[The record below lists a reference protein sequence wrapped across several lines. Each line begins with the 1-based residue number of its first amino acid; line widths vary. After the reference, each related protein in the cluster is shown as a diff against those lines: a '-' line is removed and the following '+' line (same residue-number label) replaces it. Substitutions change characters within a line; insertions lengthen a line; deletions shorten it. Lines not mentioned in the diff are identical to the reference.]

1 MYINKKQKLLSSIYG
16 IVIILFI
23 SYTFYKIKTP
33 NNTGTTDAA
42 VDTSKF
48 SLEGSSFSIETDD
61 GKDVDLIEY
70 YKNYDGELHYAP
82 GFSPQYEYDPENKKV
97 YSGIE
102 YPFGRTNEELECQTL
117 VSKYDQWDYGV
128 SVEFTDQVLLSDRIK
143 KIGEEFIPYDKMDHI
158 RINDVKIYDNAEELD
173 RSLFNTPESYS
184 DFVDDKGDFKKLYYH
199 SYLNGKPEVEKYM
212 DSEQYDKAKP
222 LMIRK
227 EIKFIMVNVTL
238 KSNHPWVETLR
249 ISNLFSIVKMKK
261 DKKGLRRDFDDTGH
275 YFSEKENGKLDYAH
289 IAGNSLPEIAICYY
303 DGAIC
308 TEKQKKADPNN
319 FYINYI
325 GKDES
330 MTFNIGFFADVDE
343 IDNLYIFHS
352 VNMSP
357 YIKEDSVCQYAV
369 KLINEN

>member
-1 MYINKKQKLLSSIYG
+1 MVKKGSKMYTPKKKSIISSISGVVILVIIG
-16 IVIILFI
+16 IV
-23 SYTFYKIKTP
+23 FYKIQNP

-97 YSGIE
+97 YSGIT
-102 YPFGRTNEELECQTL
+102 YPFGRTNEELECQSL

-128 SVEFTDQVLLSDRIK
+128 SVESTDQVLLSDRIK
-143 KIGEEFIPYDKMDHI
+143 EIGEEFLPYDMMDHI

-173 RSLFNTPESYS
+173 RSFFADIDQYNNL
-184 DFVDDKGDFKKLYYH
+184 VDDNGEFKKLYH
-199 SYLNGKPEVEKYM
+199 HVFSASKDNVEEYM

-261 DKKGLRRDFDDTGH
+261 NKEGLRMDFDDTGY
-275 YFSEKENGKLDYAH
+275 YFFEKENGKLDYAH
-289 IAGNSLPEIAICYY
+289 IAGNRLPEIAICYY

-308 TEKQKKADPNN
+308 TEKQKKMPHRAHALLCPLR
-319 FYINYI
+319 F
-325 GKDES
+325 
-330 MTFNIGFFADVDE
+330 E
-343 IDNLYIFHS
+343 I
-352 VNMSP
+352 
-357 YIKEDSVCQYAV
+357 AT
-369 KLINEN
+369 